1 MRAVHSSFS
10 LLGTGLALALAGCG
24 AADLSLPSDGRTV
37 ALRAVSGGGQEGTV
51 GTRLPEPLVVEVRDR
66 AGNPVPDVNLVF
78 RFRDEFPDAR
88 IDPAQ
93 QQTDPS
99 GVASVRVRLGS
110 TAGSQTVEATVA
122 EEIAP
127 EARALFG
134 VTALE
139 RRGRDRE
146 GGGGDNKS
154 KDKGKEKDDD

>member
-10 LLGTGLALALAGCG
+10 LLATGLALALAGCG
-24 AADLSLPSDGRTV
+24 AADLNLPSDGRTV

-66 AGNPVPDVNLVF
+66 AGNPVPGVNLVF
-78 RFRDEFPDAR
+78 RFRNEFPDAQ
-88 IDPAQ
+88 IDPAE

-139 RRGRDRE
+139 RRGRGRD
-146 GGGGDNKS
+146 GGGDNKG
-154 KDKGKEKDDD
+154 KQKEKENDDE

>member
-24 AADLSLPSDGRTV
+24 AADLTLPSDGRGV
-37 ALRAVSGGGQEGTV
+37 ALRAVSGGDQEGTV

-66 AGNPVPDVNLVF
+66 AGNPVPDVRLVF
-78 RFRDEFPDAR
+78 RFRDEFPDAQ
-88 IDPAQ
+88 IDPPEQ
-93 QQTDPS
+93 KTDPS
-99 GVASVRVRLGS
+99 GVASVRIRLGS

-139 RRGRDRE
+139 RRGRD
-146 GGGGDNKS
+146 GGGGDNKG
-154 KDKGKEKDDD
+154 KD

>member
-10 LLGTGLALALAGCG
+10 FLGTGLAAVLAGCG
-24 AADLSLPSDGRTV
+24 AADLNLPSDGRTV

-78 RFRDEFPDAR
+78 RFRDEFPDAQ
-88 IDPAQ
+88 IDPAV

-139 RRGRDRE
+139 RRGRGRD
-146 GGGGDNKS
+146 GGGGDNKG
-154 KDKGKEKDDD
+154 KDKEKENDDE